1 MLALLAL
8 LAAQPIAIDIADN
21 ACFDAASVVVDVK
34 ARVGVD
40 NVIDDA
46 ARVAVV
52 DVDEDAAVVRLSV
65 DGVTRGARTFVGPC
79 DARRAG
85 VVMALVLIVD
95 PLFVEPPPPPPS
107 PPPPP
112 PAPPPAP
119 PPPTTTTTTTKPTTT
134 TTDLPLRVAAH
145 LWTGIGGGH
154 APGLGSSSAARLMVG
169 SGAVDV
175 GLGVRVDVPRT
186 LVLSGNQRLDA
197 AAALGVVDVCGHV
210 DVAAGVA
217 ACATVEAGAMRVQGF
232 GFSRREATV
241 AQSAALGAAVVVDAI
256 DIAGVRLSQRF
267 SLTAPLLRANLKA
280 ADGATVWASPAVAF
294 SWTVGVGVGG

>member
-1 MLALLAL
+1 MFALLAL
-8 LAAQPIAIDIADN
+8 LAAQPIAIDIDDN

-40 NVIDDA
+40 NVVDSA

-52 DVDEDAAVVRLSV
+52 DVDDDTAVVRLSV
-65 DGVTRGARTFVGPC
+65 DGVARGARTFAGTC
-79 DARRAG
+79 EGRRAG

-95 PLFVEPPPPPPS
+95 PLFVEPA
-107 PPPPP
+107 

-119 PPPTTTTTTTKPTTT
+119 PPPASPPLPLRASTTTTTPTGV
-134 TTDLPLRVAAH
+134 PLRVAAH
-145 LWTGIGGGH
+145 LWTGIGAGH
-154 APGLGSSSAARLMVG
+154 APGLGSGSAARLMVG
-169 SGAVDV
+169 SGVVDV

-197 AAALGVVDVCGHV
+197 AAALGLVDVCGHV
-210 DVAAGVA
+210 DVAAGA
-217 ACATVEAGAMRVQGF
+217 ALCATVEAGAMRVQGF

-241 AQSAALGAAVVVDAI
+241 AQSVAAGAAVVVDAI

-267 SLTAPLLRANLKA
+267 SLTAPVLRANLKA
-280 ADGATVWASPAVAF
+280 ADGATVWSSPDVAF
-294 SWTVGVGVGG
+294 LWTVGVGVGVGG